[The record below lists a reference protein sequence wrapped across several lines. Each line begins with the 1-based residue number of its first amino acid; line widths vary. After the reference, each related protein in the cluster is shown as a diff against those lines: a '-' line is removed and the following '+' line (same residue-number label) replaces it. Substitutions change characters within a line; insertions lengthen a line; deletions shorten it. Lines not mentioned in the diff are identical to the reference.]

1 MLIQIVQH
9 TPTWV
14 WGLLAAL
21 VALGLSQTLP
31 RQMTTRRVT
40 VLPVVLLALSLAGV
54 STTFPQQAIPLLAWT
69 TGVALAVA
77 VGRSVV
83 NSRGARWDATNG
95 RFHVPGSWLPMAL
108 IMALFLTKYGVGVA
122 LAMHPDL
129 VGNPGFDVAVALAY
143 GVFSGLFL
151 ARAAALW
158 QLARR
163 SGNAAA

>member
-14 WGLLAAL
+14 WGLLTAL

-31 RQMTTRRVT
+31 RQMTTRRAT

-54 STTFPQQAIPLLAWT
+54 TSTFPRQAMPLLAWA

-77 VGRSVV
+77 VGRSLV
-83 NSRGARWDATNG
+83 NSRGARWDPANE
-95 RFHVPGSWLPMAL
+95 RFHVPGSWLPLVL
-108 IMALFLTKYGVGVA
+108 IMGLFLTKYGVGVA
-122 LAMHPDL
+122 LAMHPALAGDL
-129 VGNPGFDVAVALAY
+129 GFDVMVGLAY

-151 ARAAALW
+151 ARALTLW

-163 SGNAAA
+163 ASTAAA